1 MSFVDYG
8 DEQWIGTEGLKTLK
22 KEHIE
27 LPAQAIKCSLLDVV
41 PAASR
46 WTEEIVSTFEELVY
60 DKNLVAQVISFKYFI
75 YVSQSVTKKCGV
87 SVGVN
92 SLKNRKNFVYVLRS

>member
-41 PAASR
+41 PTASR
-46 WTEEIVSTFEELVY
+46 WTEEMVSTFEELVY
-60 DKNLVAQVISFKYFI
+60 DKNLVAQVISFKYHI
-75 YVSQSVTKKCGV
+75 YVSRRVTKTRGV
-87 SVGVN
+87 RVGVTF
-92 SLKNRKNFVYVLRS
+92 LKNRKND

>member
-27 LPAQAIKCSLLDVV
+27 LPAQAIKCSLHDVV

-46 WTEEIVSTFEELVY
+46 WTEEMVSTFEELVY
-60 DKNLVAQVISFKYFI
+60 DKNLVAQVISF
-75 YVSQSVTKKCGV
+75 
-87 SVGVN
+87 
-92 SLKNRKNFVYVLRS
+92 